1 MTVNGI
7 IFVPIITK
15 IECILKNRK
24 KLTRMFGKVKFVL
37 GFFDNDKT
45 SISSN
50 NNEYL
55 EQEASKILAVP
66 LKIISLLIAV
76 SGLFAMV
83 FEVKY
88 QAANAL
94 NIYVTRLLSTLI
106 AFTVLILTYTHIGYK
121 KSIFLVHVLLLV
133 IITSSAYMIYLM
145 PKTIVVNSQIV
156 GLMIF
161 TSALF
166 LSWEIKNQILVAIY
180 YNLVFAFAIL
190 FNDHSIYFMPNMYES
205 VLFVIF
211 LSIMSVIGS
220 AVNYK
225 LRVQLAEK
233 TNNTE
238 KSEKKFRSI
247 FNNSF
252 EGIFQSTIDGK
263 FITVNP
269 ALIKLLGYETKEEL
283 MALNIRNDVFKYPEE
298 RDIITK
304 KLKENGEIRN
314 YRLVLKRKD
323 GSDVIV
329 KLNDRLAVNG
339 EDSQIY
345 FEGNI
350 QDISNQVIAE
360 KKRVEVEKELR
371 EEKTKSDKL
380 AQEAIRANEIKS
392 QFLANMSH
400 EIRTPMNGIIGYLT
414 LVEQGAYK
422 SKDEMNQFIFSAKHS
437 AESLL
442 EIINDILDLSKIE
455 SGKMELEEK
464 VFDLNN
470 IIDNV
475 ISLLSIKIKEKG
487 LKILKDIQINSSFDL
502 VGDPTRIRQIYI
514 NLLSNAIKFTNKGEI
529 IIHIQ
534 TQKYDNKK
542 MKVYSYIKD
551 SGVGIPKDKQITLFK
566 PFSQVDSS
574 YTRKY
579 GGTGLGLVICKE
591 YINMMGGDINLE
603 SEEGKGST
611 FKFTINLKAQEKMT
625 NYNVSSSFDRVYN
638 LNSEK
643 VEPQNETET
652 GDSKDDDLKIKRSK
666 QKLLLAEDNIINQK
680 VAIKLL
686 NNAGYYVEAVDN
698 GLKALNAVKDDSYSL
713 VLMDIQMP
721 EMDGLTASAEIRK
734 LNNGKKDIPIIAI
747 TAHALAGDKE
757 KCLSMGM
764 NDYITKPIIAKQLIE
779 AIDRLLNIEEKK
791 VLLKEE
797 KQMDSKIFDFEHLDK
812 ISMGDTSFQKD
823 ILSTYIEDVEK
834 RAQKLETLFIEKDF
848 QKLTKEAHTVKG
860 ASYSVGAV
868 KIGDEALAIEISSK
882 HNDVDNLNL
891 RIKNLKNA
899 VSETTE
905 ILNEYLKQS
914 VTV

>member
-1 MTVNGI
+1 MFAKLKSVFGI
-7 IFVPIITK
+7 
-15 IECILKNRK
+15 
-24 KLTRMFGKVKFVL
+24 
-37 GFFDNDKT
+37 FD
-45 SISSN
+45 ISN
-50 NNEYL
+50 NPFLISKKEYL
-55 EQEASKILAVP
+55 KRKTNNFLAVP

-76 SGLFAMV
+76 SGLFAMI

-88 QAANAL
+88 EAAYSL
-94 NIYVTRLLSTLI
+94 NIYITRLLSTLI
-106 AFTVLILTYTHIGYK
+106 AFTVLILAYTHIGYK

-145 PKTIVVNSQIV
+145 PKTLVVNSQIV

-180 YNLVFAFAIL
+180 YNLVFAFSIL
-190 FNDHSIYFMPNMYES
+190 LSDHSIYLMPNMYES
-205 VLFVIF
+205 VLFIIF

-225 LRVQLAEK
+225 LHVQLAEK
-233 TNNTE
+233 SYNIE
-238 KSEKKFRSI
+238 KSEKIFRSI

-252 EGIFQSTIDGK
+252 EGIFQSTIEGK

-269 ALIKLLGYETKEEL
+269 ALIKILGYETKEEL
-283 MALNIRNDVFKYPEE
+283 MDLNIKDDVFKYPEE

-304 KLKENGEIRN
+304 KIKENGEIRN

-350 QDISNQVIAE
+350 QDISNRVIAE

-371 EEKTKSDKL
+371 EEKAKSDKL
-380 AQEAIRANEIKS
+380 AQDAIKANEIKS

-422 SKDEMNQFIFSAKHS
+422 SKDEMNQFIYSAKHS

-455 SGKMELEEK
+455 SGKIELEEK
-464 VFDLNN
+464 IFNLNN

-487 LKILKDIQINSSFDL
+487 LKILKDIQKNSSLDL
-502 VGDPTRIRQIYI
+502 LGDPTRIRQIYI
-514 NLLSNAIKFTNKGEI
+514 NLISNAIKFTDKGEI
-529 IIHIQ
+529 VVHVQ
-534 TQKYDNKK
+534 TQKCEGDRIKI
-542 MKVYSYIKD
+542 YSYIKD
-551 SGVGIPKDKQITLFK
+551 SGVGIPKNKQITLFK

-611 FKFTINLKAQEKMT
+611 FKFTLYLKAQENMT
-625 NYNVSSSFDRVYN
+625 NYNVSNSFDRIYN
-638 LNSEK
+638 LDSEK
-643 VEPQNETET
+643 VESKHETEWNKPE
-652 GDSKDDDLKIKRSK
+652 DNDLKFKRSK
-666 QKLLLAEDNIINQK
+666 HKLLLVEDNIINQK

-686 NNAGYYVEAVDN
+686 NNAGYFVVAVDN
-698 GLKALNAVKDDSYSL
+698 GLKALNAVKNDSYSL

-757 KCLSMGM
+757 KCFSMGM
-764 NDYITKPIIAKQLIE
+764 NGYVTKPIIAKQLIGT
-779 AIDRLLNIEEKK
+779 IDRLLNIEEKK
-791 VLLKEE
+791 VLLTEE
-797 KQMDSKIFDFEHLDK
+797 KNMDSKIFDYQHLNK
-812 ISMGDTSFQKD
+812 MSMGDTSFQKD

-834 RAQKLETLFIEKDF
+834 RTQKIEALFIEKDF
-848 QKLTKEAHTVKG
+848 QKLTREAHTVKG

-868 KIGDEALAIEISSK
+868 KIGEEALAIEISSK
-882 HNDVDNLNL
+882 HNDVGNLDL
-891 RIKNLKNA
+891 RIKNLKKA
-899 VSETTE
+899 VTETTE
-905 ILNEYLKQS
+905 IINEYLKQS
-914 VTV
+914 ITV

>member
-1 MTVNGI
+1 MLGKYKYALD
-7 IFVPIITK
+7 IFNPLKFPFSTSK
-15 IECILKNRK
+15 IEYLKRETNDF
-24 KLTRMFGKVKFVL
+24 LT
-37 GFFDNDKT
+37 T
-45 SISSN
+45 
-50 NNEYL
+50 
-55 EQEASKILAVP
+55 P
-66 LKIISLLIAV
+66 LKIISFLIAI

-88 QAANAL
+88 LAAYSL
-94 NIYVTRLLSTLI
+94 NIYITRLLSTLI
-106 AFTVLILTYTHIGYK
+106 AFIILILTYTHIGNK

-133 IITSSAYMIYLM
+133 IIASSAYMIYLM
-145 PKTIVVNSQIV
+145 PKTLVINSQIV

-190 FNDHSIYFMPNMYES
+190 LNDHSIYFLPNMYES

-220 AVNYK
+220 AVNYR
-225 LRVQLAEK
+225 LRLQLAEK
-233 TNNTE
+233 SFNIE

-247 FNNSF
+247 FDNSF
-252 EGIFQSTIDGK
+252 EGIFQSTIEGK

-283 MALNIRNDVFKYPEE
+283 MNLDIKNDVFKYTEE
-298 RDIITK
+298 RDIILK

-329 KLNDRLAVNG
+329 KLNDRLAVDG
-339 EDSQIY
+339 VDSQIY

-371 EEKTKSDKL
+371 DEKAKLDKL

-414 LVEQGAYK
+414 LVEQGAYQ
-422 SKDEMNQFIFSAKHS
+422 SKDEMNQFVFSAKQS

-455 SGKMELEEK
+455 SGKIELEEK
-464 VFDLNN
+464 SFSLNN
-470 IIDNV
+470 IIDNA

-487 LKILKDIQINSSFDL
+487 LRILKDIQINSSFDL
-502 VGDPTRIRQIYI
+502 IGDPTKIRQIYI
-514 NLLSNAIKFTNKGEI
+514 NLISNAIKFTDKGEI
-529 IIHIQ
+529 VIHVE
-534 TQKYDNKK
+534 TQKCEGKK
-542 MKVYSYIKD
+542 MKIYSYIQD

-611 FKFTINLKAQEKMT
+611 FKFTLNLKAQDKIT
-625 NYNVSSSFDRVYN
+625 GFNVSTSFDRVYN
-638 LNSEK
+638 LGSEK
-643 VEPQNETET
+643 MQIKNEINPNELE
-652 GDSKDDDLKIKRSK
+652 DDELKVKRSK

-698 GLKALNAVKDDSYSL
+698 GLKAVNAVKNDSYSL

-721 EMDGLTASAEIRK
+721 EMDGLTASSEIRK
-734 LNNGKKDIPIIAI
+734 LKNEKKDIPIIAI

-764 NDYITKPIIAKQLIE
+764 NDYITKPIIANKLIG
-779 AIDRLLNIEEKK
+779 AIDRLLGIKEDK
-791 VLLKEE
+791 VLLKENKKME
-797 KQMDSKIFDFEHLDK
+797 TKIFDFEHLDK
-812 ISMGDTSFQKD
+812 ISMGDTAFQKD

-834 RAQKLETLFIEKDF
+834 RTQKLEASFYQKDF

-860 ASYSVGAV
+860 ASYSVGATR
-868 KIGDEALAIEISSK
+868 IGDEALAIEISCK
-882 HNDVDNLNL
+882 HNDIVNLDL
-891 RIKNLKNA
+891 RIKNIKKA

-905 ILNEYLKQS
+905 IINDYLKQS

>member
-1 MTVNGI
+1 
-7 IFVPIITK
+7 
-15 IECILKNRK
+15 
-24 KLTRMFGKVKFVL
+24 MFGKFKYIL
-37 GFFDNDKT
+37 GFFDNDKV

-50 NNEYL
+50 KNEYL
-55 EQEASKILAVP
+55 QQESSDILAVP

-88 QAANAL
+88 LAAYSL

-121 KSIFLVHVLLLV
+121 KSIFLVHVLLVV

-190 FNDHSIYFMPNMYES
+190 LNDHSIYFMPNMYES
-205 VLFVIF
+205 VLFIIF

-225 LRVQLAEK
+225 LRLQLAEK
-233 TNNTE
+233 SNNIE

-283 MALNIRNDVFKYPEE
+283 MNLNIRDDVFKYSEE

-371 EEKTKSDKL
+371 EEKSKSDKL

-414 LVEQGAYK
+414 LVEQGAYQ
-422 SKDEMNQFIFSAKHS
+422 SNDEMNQFIFSAKHS

-455 SGKMELEEK
+455 SGKIELEEK
-464 VFDLNN
+464 VFNLNS

-502 VGDPTRIRQIYI
+502 IGDPTRIRQIYI
-514 NLLSNAIKFTNKGEI
+514 NLLSNAIKFTDKGEI
-529 IIHIQ
+529 VIHVQ
-534 TQKYDNKK
+534 TQKCEGNK
-542 MKVYSYIKD
+542 MKIYSYIQD
-551 SGVGIPKDKQITLFK
+551 SGVGIPKNKQITLFK
-566 PFSQVDSS
+566 PFSQVDNS

-579 GGTGLGLVICKE
+579 GGTGLGLAICKE

-603 SEEGKGST
+603 SEEGRGST
-611 FKFTINLKAQEKMT
+611 FKFTLNLKAQEKMT
-625 NYNVSSSFDRVYN
+625 NYNVSGSFDRVFN
-638 LNSEK
+638 LDSEK
-643 VEPQNETET
+643 VESKHET
-652 GDSKDDDLKIKRSK
+652 GSDESKDDLKSKRSK

-698 GLKALNAVKDDSYSL
+698 GLKALNAVKNNSYSL

-764 NDYITKPIIAKQLIE
+764 NDYITKPIIANLLIG
-779 AIDRLLNIEEKK
+779 AIDRLLNIEAKK

-797 KQMDSKIFDFEHLDK
+797 KSMDSKIFDFEHLDK
-812 ISMGDTSFQKD
+812 ISMGDTVFQKD

-834 RAQKLETLFIEKDF
+834 RAQKIESLFIEKDF
-848 QKLTKEAHTVKG
+848 QKLTKEAHTIKG

-882 HNDVDNLNL
+882 HNDVGNLDL
-891 RIKNLKNA
+891 RIKNLKIA

>member
-1 MTVNGI
+1 MFWNH
-7 IFVPIITK
+7 
-15 IECILKNRK
+15 KN
-24 KLTRMFGKVKFVL
+24 T
-37 GFFDNDKT
+37 FDNFYQSKSFLSDSDNLYTKGVT
-45 SISSN
+45 
-50 NNEYL
+50 NEFL
-55 EQEASKILAVP
+55 STP
-66 LKIISLLIAV
+66 LKIISFLIAI
-76 SGLFAMV
+76 SGLLAMV

-88 QAANAL
+88 QAAFSL
-94 NIYVTRLLSTLI
+94 NIYITRLLSTLI
-106 AFTVLILTYTHIGYK
+106 AFTVLILMYTPIGHK
-121 KSIFLVHVLLLV
+121 KSIFLVHILLLV
-133 IITSSAYMIYLM
+133 IITSSAYMVYLM
-145 PKTIVVNSQIV
+145 PKTLVVNSQIV

-166 LSWEIKNQILVAIY
+166 LSWDIKNQILVAIY

-190 FNDHSIYFMPNMYES
+190 LNDHSIYFLPNMYES

-211 LSIMSVIGS
+211 LSVMSVIGC

-225 LRVQLAEK
+225 LRMQLAEK
-233 TNNTE
+233 SINIE

-247 FNNSF
+247 FDNSF
-252 EGIFQSTIDGK
+252 EGIFQSTVEGK
-263 FITVNP
+263 FVTVNP
-269 ALIKLLGYETKEEL
+269 ALIRLLGYESKEEL
-283 MALNIRNDVFKYPEE
+283 MNLNIKNDVFKYPEE
-298 RDIITK
+298 REIITK
-304 KLKENGEIRN
+304 KLKEIGEIRN

-380 AQEAIRANEIKS
+380 AQEAIRANAIKS

-414 LVEQGAYK
+414 LVEQGAYQ
-422 SKDEMNQFIFSAKHS
+422 SKDEMKQFIFSAKQS

-455 SGKMELEEK
+455 SGKIELEEK
-464 VFDLNN
+464 IFSLNN
-470 IIDNV
+470 IIDNA
-475 ISLLSIKIKEKG
+475 IALLTIKIKEKG
-487 LKILKDIQINSSFDL
+487 LRIIKDIQINSSFDL
-502 VGDPTRIRQIYI
+502 IGDPTRIRQIYI
-514 NLLSNAIKFTNKGEI
+514 NLLSNAIKFTEKGEI
-529 IIHIQ
+529 VIHVE
-534 TQKYDNKK
+534 TQKCEGKK
-542 MKVYSYIKD
+542 MKIYSYIQD
-551 SGVGIPKDKQITLFK
+551 SGVGIPKNKQITLFK

-603 SEEGKGST
+603 SEEGKGSI
-611 FKFTINLKAQEKMT
+611 FKFTLNLKAQDKISG
-625 NYNVSSSFDRVYN
+625 YNMNSFDRVYN
-638 LNSEK
+638 LSSEN
-643 VEPQNETET
+643 VVVNNET
-652 GDSKDDDLKIKRSK
+652 DPSASRSDDLKVKRSK

-698 GLKALNAVKDDSYSL
+698 GLKAVNAVKNDSYSL

-721 EMDGLTASAEIRK
+721 EMDGLTASSEIRK
-734 LNNGKKDIPIIAI
+734 LNSEKRNIPIIAI

-757 KCLSMGM
+757 KCLSTGM
-764 NDYITKPIIAKQLIE
+764 NDYITKPIIANQLIA
-779 AIDRLLNIEEKK
+779 AIDRLLAIKEEK
-791 VLLKEE
+791 VLLKEDKKME
-797 KQMDSKIFDFEHLDK
+797 TKIFDFEHLDK
-812 ISMGDTSFQKD
+812 ISMGDTAFQKD

-834 RAQKLETLFIEKDF
+834 RAQKLEAYFIEKDF
-848 QKLTKEAHTVKG
+848 QKLMKEAHTVKG

-868 KIGDEALAIEISSK
+868 KIGEEALAIEISSK
-882 HNDVDNLNL
+882 HNDIGNLDL
-891 RIKNLKNA
+891 RIKNIKRA

-914 VTV
+914 VTA

>member
-1 MTVNGI
+1 
-7 IFVPIITK
+7 
-15 IECILKNRK
+15 
-24 KLTRMFGKVKFVL
+24 MFGKFKYAI
-37 GFFDNDKT
+37 DNFLT
-45 SISSN
+45 GRIISSSSKD
-50 NNEYL
+50 EYL
-55 EQEASKILAVP
+55 KQEANNLLVTP

-83 FEVKY
+83 IEVKY
-88 QAANAL
+88 LAAYSL
-94 NIYVTRLLSTLI
+94 NIYITRLLSTI
-106 AFTVLILTYTHIGYK
+106 ISFAVLMLTYTNISYK

-133 IITSSAYMIYLM
+133 IIISSGYMIFLM
-145 PKTIVVNSQIV
+145 PNTLVVNSQIV

-166 LSWEIKNQILVAIY
+166 LSWDIKNQILVAIY

-190 FNDHSIYFMPNMYES
+190 LNDHSIYFLPNMYAS

-211 LSIMSVIGS
+211 LSIMSVIGC

-225 LRVQLAEK
+225 LRLQLADK
-233 TNNTE
+233 TYNIE

-252 EGIFQSTIDGK
+252 EGIFQSTIEGK

-269 ALIKLLGYETKEEL
+269 ALIKLLGYESKEEVMKL
-283 MALNIRNDVFKYPEE
+283 DIKNDVFKYSEE
-298 RDIITK
+298 RDIVTK

-329 KLNDRLAVNG
+329 KLNDRLAVND
-339 EDSQIY
+339 EDTQIY

-380 AQEAIRANEIKS
+380 AQEAIKANEIKS

-414 LVEQGAYK
+414 LMEQGAYQ
-422 SKDEMNQFIFSAKHS
+422 SNNEMKQFIFSAKQS

-455 SGKMELEEK
+455 SGKIELEEK

-470 IIDNV
+470 IIDNA
-475 ISLLSIKIKEKG
+475 IALLSIKIKEKG

-502 VGDPTRIRQIYI
+502 IGDPTRIRQIYI
-514 NLLSNAIKFTNKGEI
+514 NLLSNAIKFTEKGEI
-529 IIHIQ
+529 VIHVES
-534 TQKYDNKK
+534 QKYEGKK
-542 MKVYSYIKD
+542 MKVYSYVKD
-551 SGVGIPKDKQITLFK
+551 SGVGIPKNKQIYLFK
-566 PFSQVDSS
+566 PFSQADNS

-591 YINMMGGDINLE
+591 YINMMGGEINLE
-603 SEEGKGST
+603 SEEGKGTT
-611 FKFTINLKAQEKMT
+611 FKFTLNLKAQDRIT
-625 NYNVSSSFDRVYN
+625 NYSSSASFDRVYN

-643 VEPQNETET
+643 VETKSEMDANEK
-652 GDSKDDDLKIKRSK
+652 KDGDLKIKRSS

-698 GLKALNAVKDDSYSL
+698 GLKAVNAVKNDSYSL

-721 EMDGLTASAEIRK
+721 EMDGLTASSEIRNLK
-734 LNNGKKDIPIIAI
+734 SEKKNIPIIAI

-764 NDYITKPIIAKQLIE
+764 NDYITKPIIANKLIG
-779 AIDRLLNIEEKK
+779 AIDRLLNIKEEK
-791 VLLKEE
+791 VLLKEDN
-797 KQMDSKIFDFEHLDK
+797 KMDTKIFDFEHLDK
-812 ISMGDTSFQKD
+812 ISMGDTAFQKD

-834 RAQKLETLFIEKDF
+834 RAQKLDALFLEKDF
-848 QKLTKEAHTVKG
+848 QKMTKEAHTVKG

-868 KIGDEALAIEISSK
+868 KIGEEALAIEISSK
-882 HNDVDNLNL
+882 HNDVDNLAL
-891 RIKNLKNA
+891 RIKNLKKI
-899 VSETTE
+899 VLETTE
-905 ILNEYLKQS
+905 LLNEYLKQT
-914 VTV
+914 VTA

>member
-1 MTVNGI
+1 M
-7 IFVPIITK
+7 
-15 IECILKNRK
+15 
-24 KLTRMFGKVKFVL
+24 
-37 GFFDNDKT
+37 
-45 SISSN
+45 
-50 NNEYL
+50 
-55 EQEASKILAVP
+55 
-66 LKIISLLIAV
+66 
-76 SGLFAMV
+76 
-83 FEVKY
+83 
-88 QAANAL
+88 
-94 NIYVTRLLSTLI
+94 
-106 AFTVLILTYTHIGYK
+106 
-121 KSIFLVHVLLLV
+121 
-133 IITSSAYMIYLM
+133 
-145 PKTIVVNSQIV
+145 
-156 GLMIF
+156 
-161 TSALF
+161 
-166 LSWEIKNQILVAIY
+166 NQY
-180 YNLVFAFAIL
+180 C
-190 FNDHSIYFMPNMYES
+190 
-205 VLFVIF
+205 
-211 LSIMSVIGS
+211 
-220 AVNYK
+220 
-225 LRVQLAEK
+225 
-233 TNNTE
+233 
-238 KSEKKFRSI
+238 
-247 FNNSF
+247 NSF

-269 ALIKLLGYETKEEL
+269 TLIKLLGYDNKEEL
-283 MALNIRNDVFKYPEE
+283 MELNIRDDVFKYPEE

-323 GSDVIV
+323 GSDIIV

-371 EEKTKSDKL
+371 EEKAKSDKL
-380 AQEAIRANEIKS
+380 AQDAIRANEIKS

-414 LVEQGAYK
+414 LVEKGAYQ

-455 SGKMELEEK
+455 SGKIELEEK
-464 VFDLNN
+464 IINLNN

-487 LKILKDIQINSSFDL
+487 LKILKDIKINSSFDL
-502 VGDPTRIRQIYI
+502 IGDPTRIRQIYI
-514 NLLSNAIKFTNKGEI
+514 NLISNAIKFTDKGEI
-529 IIHIQ
+529 VVHVQ
-534 TQKYDNKK
+534 TQKCEGNKIK
-542 MKVYSYIKD
+542 IYSYIQD
-551 SGVGIPKDKQITLFK
+551 SGVGIPKDKQIALFK

-603 SEEGKGST
+603 SEEGRGSI
-611 FKFTINLKAQEKMT
+611 FKFNLNLKAQEKMA
-625 NYNVSSSFDRVYN
+625 NYNVSNSFDRIYN
-638 LNSEK
+638 LDSEK
-643 VEPQNETET
+643 VESKHKTEAN
-652 GDSKDDDLKIKRSK
+652 KPEENDLRVKRSK

-698 GLKALNAVKDDSYSL
+698 GLKALSAVKNDSYSL

-721 EMDGLTASAEIRK
+721 EMDGLTASAQIRK

-764 NDYITKPIIAKQLIE
+764 NDYITKPIIANQLIG

-797 KQMDSKIFDFEHLDK
+797 KKMDNKIFDYEHLDK

-834 RAQKLETLFIEKDF
+834 RAQKIEALFIDRDF

-868 KIGDEALAIEISSK
+868 KIGEEALAIEISSK
-882 HNDVDNLNL
+882 HNDVGNLDL
-891 RIKNLKNA
+891 RIKNLK
-899 VSETTE
+899 
-905 ILNEYLKQS
+905 
-914 VTV
+914 

>member
-1 MTVNGI
+1 
-7 IFVPIITK
+7 
-15 IECILKNRK
+15 
-24 KLTRMFGKVKFVL
+24 MFEKFKYVL
-37 GFFDNDKT
+37 DVFSNDKT
-45 SISSN
+45 SVLNS

-55 EQEASKILAVP
+55 QLESKDFLAVP
-66 LKIISLLIAV
+66 LKIISLLIAI
-76 SGLFAMV
+76 SGLFAMI

-88 QAANAL
+88 LAAYSL
-94 NIYVTRLLSTLI
+94 NIYITRLLSTLI
-106 AFTVLILTYTHIGYK
+106 AFTVLILSYTHIGYK
-121 KSIFLVHVLLLV
+121 RSIFLVHVLLLV
-133 IITSSAYMIYLM
+133 IIISSGYMIYLM
-145 PKTIVVNSQIV
+145 PKTLIVNSQIV

-190 FNDHSIYFMPNMYES
+190 LNDHSIYFLPNMYES

-225 LRVQLAEK
+225 LRQQLDEK
-233 TNNTE
+233 SSNIE

-283 MALNIRNDVFKYPEE
+283 MDLNIKYDIFKYPEE
-298 RDIITK
+298 RDIINK

-371 EEKTKSDKL
+371 EEKAKSDKL

-414 LVEQGAYK
+414 LVEQGAFK
-422 SKDEMNQFIFSAKHS
+422 SKDEMNQFILSAKHS

-455 SGKMELEEK
+455 SGKMELEER

-470 IIDNV
+470 IIDNA

-487 LKILKDIQINSSFDL
+487 LKILKDIQLNSSFDL
-502 VGDPTRIRQIYI
+502 IGDPTRIRQIYI
-514 NLLSNAIKFTNKGEI
+514 NLISNAIKFTDKGEI
-529 IIHIQ
+529 VIHVQ
-534 TQKYDNKK
+534 TQKCEGNK
-542 MKVYSYIKD
+542 MKIYSYIQD

-611 FKFTINLKAQEKMT
+611 FKFTLNLKAQDRIAG
-625 NYNVSSSFDRVYN
+625 YNSSSSFDRVYN
-638 LNSEK
+638 LDSDKEEFKPDSHESE
-643 VEPQNETET
+643 N
-652 GDSKDDDLKIKRSK
+652 DDLKVKRSK

-686 NNAGYYVEAVDN
+686 NNAGYYVESVDN
-698 GLKALNAVKDDSYSL
+698 GLKALNAVKKDSYSL

-721 EMDGLTASAEIRK
+721 EMDGLTASSEIRK
-734 LNNGKKDIPIIAI
+734 LKNEKKDIPIIAI

-757 KCLSMGM
+757 KCLSVGM
-764 NDYITKPIIAKQLIE
+764 NDYITKPIIANQLIE
-779 AIDRLLNIEEKK
+779 AIDRLLNIKK
-791 VLLKEE
+791 VKVLIKEDKHME
-797 KQMDSKIFDFEHLDK
+797 TKIFDFEHLDK
-812 ISMGDTSFQKD
+812 ISMGDTAFQKD
-823 ILSTYIEDVEK
+823 ILSTYIEDIEK
-834 RAQKLETLFIEKDF
+834 RAQKLEVLFLEKDF
-848 QKLTKEAHTVKG
+848 QKLTKEAHTIKG

-868 KIGDEALAIEISSK
+868 RIGEEALAIEISSK
-882 HNDVDNLNL
+882 HSDIGNLDP
-891 RIKNLKNA
+891 RIKNFRKV

-914 VTV
+914 VTA